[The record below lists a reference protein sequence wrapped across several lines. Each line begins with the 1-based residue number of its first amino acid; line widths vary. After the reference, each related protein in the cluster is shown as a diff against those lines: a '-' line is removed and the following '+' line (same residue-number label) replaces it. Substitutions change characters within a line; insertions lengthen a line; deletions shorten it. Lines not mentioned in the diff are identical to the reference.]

1 MEAPCGGLSCSPQRA
16 SGGLSA
22 ACSLRCAPLG
32 TLAEVSLKGN
42 RLDDRAALS
51 LCEALR
57 NTTSLTRVDLSY
69 NHFGEAAGR
78 AFGEVLQLVW
88 KGFHPV

>member
-1 MEAPCGGLSCSPQRA
+1 M
-16 SGGLSA
+16 
-22 ACSLRCAPLG
+22 
-32 TLAEVSLKGN
+32 SLKGN

-78 AFGEVLQLVW
+78 AFGEVLQLV
-88 KGFHPV
+88 

>member
-1 MEAPCGGLSCSPQRA
+1 MEARGAAASAAASLGRPQRLSCSP
-16 SGGLSA
+16 A
-22 ACSLRCAPLG
+22 ARRPG

-78 AFGEVLQLVW
+78 AFGEVLQLV
-88 KGFHPV
+88 